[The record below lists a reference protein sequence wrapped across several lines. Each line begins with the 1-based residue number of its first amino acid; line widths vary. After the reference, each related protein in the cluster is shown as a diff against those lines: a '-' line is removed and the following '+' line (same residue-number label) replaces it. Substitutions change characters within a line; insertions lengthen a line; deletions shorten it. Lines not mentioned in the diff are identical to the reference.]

1 MEQSRDE
8 PKDTKERKI
17 RRDNELVDRPFKDLQ
32 ISFCFLGLSAF
43 LHLYSL
49 CLHFHSVRF
58 HPSFS
63 FFLFLISCCTTV
75 QEILIL
81 RIVNTWTLN
90 SFSGKYFYK
99 NEDNK
104 SWKNISVAGALTY
117 RTRWFQVL
125 LLSLAGVSNFH
136 GIWGTGRQTVNFSYW
151 QSLFIKVQ
159 IF

>member
-1 MEQSRDE
+1 MNGRTSFVSFS
-8 PKDTKERKI
+8 
-17 RRDNELVDRPFKDLQ
+17 LPFEFSYL
-32 ISFCFLGLSAF
+32 I
-43 LHLYSL
+43 
-49 CLHFHSVRF
+49 SVRF

-125 LLSLAGVSNFH
+125 LLLSVFFLLLVFLTFMEFGELDDRLLTFLTGSHYSLKSRSSRAL
-136 GIWGTGRQTVNFSYW
+136 
-151 QSLFIKVQ
+151 QSLFRCLPNA
-159 IF
+159 